1 VDRLIELAFRLNT
14 VLDELQTEASRR
26 KLAGLQAPL
35 AWLDEANGWLNVEI
49 ERTRRPAIRDDAP
62 PFVYIPVE
70 LRK

>member
-1 VDRLIELAFRLNT
+1 MDRLNDLAFRLNT
-14 VLDELQTEASRR
+14 VLDELHTEASQRNLR
-26 KLAGLQAPL
+26 GLQAPL

-49 ERTRRPAIRDDAP
+49 ERVRRPGVRDDSP